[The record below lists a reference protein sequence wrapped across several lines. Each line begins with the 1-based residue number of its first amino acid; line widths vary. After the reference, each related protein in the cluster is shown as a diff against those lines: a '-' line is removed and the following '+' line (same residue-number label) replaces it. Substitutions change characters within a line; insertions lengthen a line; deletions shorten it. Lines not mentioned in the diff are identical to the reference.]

1 MEADQHGRIRP
12 AKTAEYVE
20 ICPAEVA
27 RGGQRDSRDSSRR
40 AWQGSSNGIYHSW
53 QDLRAMHDLRGLC
66 SEKGP
71 SLARCSP
78 GVFPDSDLQGIL
90 NTRRAYLAKTSSF
103 WMHGGDILPGRGVF
117 TVRGSF
123 GNTSGRYFARMR
135 PFVCLECASRVLAR
149 LRLSEMS
156 HENAS
161 SRRCRALVCV
171 AAPPGAP
178 RCGLWRRRCRSPGAP
193 RVAGFGGGSTDRT
206 EAEPFAAKRSETG

>member
-1 MEADQHGRIRP
+1 MSRFVQRKLPG
-12 AKTAEYVE
+12 
-20 ICPAEVA
+20 
-27 RGGQRDSRDSSRR
+27 GGQRDSRDSSRR
-40 AWQGSSNGIYHSW
+40 TRRGWPNGSCRAW

-90 NTRRAYLAKTSSF
+90 NTRRAYLAKASSF

-135 PFVCLECASRVLAR
+135 PFVCPKCASRVLHSEGAPSSVR
-149 LRLSEMS
+149 NESRKRFVSALQGFGVPRRPPLRTL
-156 HENAS
+156 AAALPLP
-161 SRRCRALVCV
+161 RRPPALRAL
-171 AAPPGAP
+171 AAVMLIA
-178 RCGLWRRRCRSPGAP
+178 RKRNRSPQNGA
-193 RVAGFGGGSTDRT
+193 RQDNGS
-206 EAEPFAAKRSETG
+206 FQCSLL

>member
-1 MEADQHGRIRP
+1 
-12 AKTAEYVE
+12 
-20 ICPAEVA
+20 
-27 RGGQRDSRDSSRR
+27 
-40 AWQGSSNGIYHSW
+40 
-53 QDLRAMHDLRGLC
+53 MHDLRGLC

-135 PFVCLECASRVLAR
+135 PFVCPKCASRVLH
-149 LRLSEMS
+149 SE
-156 HENAS
+156 
-161 SRRCRALVCV
+161 
-171 AAPPGAP
+171 GAP
-178 RCGLWRRRCRSPGAP
+178 SSVRNESRKRFVSALQGFGVRCRSPRCP
-193 RVAGFGGGSTDRT
+193 PVAGFGGGV
-206 EAEPFAAKRSETG
+206 AAPPAPPALRALAAAVLIARKRNRSPQNGARQDNGSFQCSLL

>member
-1 MEADQHGRIRP
+1 
-12 AKTAEYVE
+12 
-20 ICPAEVA
+20 
-27 RGGQRDSRDSSRR
+27 
-40 AWQGSSNGIYHSW
+40 
-53 QDLRAMHDLRGLC
+53 MHDLRGLC

-135 PFVCLECASRVLAR
+135 PFVCPKCASRVLH
-149 LRLSEMS
+149 SE
-156 HENAS
+156 
-161 SRRCRALVCV
+161 
-171 AAPPGAP
+171 GAP
-178 RCGLWRRRCRSPGAP
+178 SSVRNESRKRFVSALQGFGVPRRPP
-193 RVAGFGGGSTDRT
+193 VAGFGGGDADR
-206 EAEPFAAKRSETG
+206 AKRNRSPQNGARQDNGSFQCSLL